1 MLKDHRIQVED
12 VAPMNVQTIRQDF
25 PILRTGI
32 IYLDNAA
39 SSLTPEPVL
48 EKMLEFYHEYR
59 ANVERGVHRLSQ
71 RAGEEYANAR
81 RKVADFINA
90 KPEEVI
96 MTKNT
101 TEGINTVASGLA
113 WQKGDRVVVTNIEHH
128 SNLIVWL
135 RLKKRQGI
143 DVEVVRA
150 NSEGLFDVA
159 DFERAIDDRT
169 KLVAVTHAS
178 NVLGAITPVE
188 DIAAIAHDRGARLLV
203 DGAQSVP
210 HMKVDVRAIGC
221 DFLAFSGHKMCGP
234 TGIGGLYIREDL
246 LEEVEP
252 LCIGGGAIED
262 VGLDYYQLAQGPH
275 RFEAGTPPIAEAIGL
290 GAAADY
296 LQSIGMDAI
305 RAHDTRLIGKMY
317 EAMVAMPQVTVYGP
331 EPHRRVGILSFNLDG
346 LTPHEVA
353 LALDVT
359 AQIMIR
365 SGVHCTLPLMKDVI
379 HRPAGTVRASTYI
392 YNTLDEVDTFLEGIS
407 TLTAS
412 LT

>member
-1 MLKDHRIQVED
+1 
-12 VAPMNVQTIRQDF
+12 MNVQTIRRDF
-25 PILRTGI
+25 PILQTGI

-71 RAGEEYANAR
+71 RAGDEFAVAR
-81 RKVADFINA
+81 HKVAAFINA

-96 MTKNT
+96 MTKNA
-101 TEGINTVASGLA
+101 TEGINTVASGLV
-113 WQKGDRVVVTNIEHH
+113 WQKGDKVVVTNIEHH

-135 RLKKRQGI
+135 RLKKRYGI

-150 NSEGLFDVA
+150 TREGLFEVT
-159 DFERAIDDRT
+159 DFERAIDART

-210 HMKVDVRAIGC
+210 HMPVDVEAIDC
-221 DFLAFSGHKMCGP
+221 DYLAFSGHKMCGP
-234 TGIGGLYIREDL
+234 TGIGALYVRADL
-246 LEEVEP
+246 LEEIEP
-252 LCIGGGAIED
+252 LSIGGGTVQD
-262 VGLDYYQLAQGPH
+262 VGVDYYQLAHGPH

-290 GAAADY
+290 GAAVDY
-296 LQSIGMDAI
+296 LRGIGMDAV
-305 RAHDTRLIGKMY
+305 RAHDAKLIGKIY
-317 EAMVAMPQVTVYGP
+317 EAMVATPGVTVYGP
-331 EPHRRVGILSFNLDG
+331 KPSQRVGILSFNLDG

-353 LALDVT
+353 LALDVS
-359 AQIMIR
+359 ASIMIR
-365 SGVHCTLPLMKDVI
+365 SGAHCTLPLMKDVI
-379 HRPAGTVRASTYI
+379 RHPAGTARASTYI
-392 YNTLDEVDTFLEGIS
+392 YNTLEEVDTFIEGIS
-407 TLTAS
+407 MLSMS

>member
-1 MLKDHRIQVED
+1 
-12 VAPMNVQTIRQDF
+12 MNVKTLRKDF

-32 IYLDNAA
+32 IYFDNAA
-39 SSLTPEPVL
+39 SSLTPEPVI
-48 EKMLEFYHEYR
+48 EKMVEFYHEYR
-59 ANVERGVHRLSQ
+59 ANIERGVHRLSQ
-71 RAGEEYANAR
+71 KAGEEYANAR
-81 RKVADFINA
+81 SKVATFINA

-128 SNLIVWL
+128 SNFIVWL
-135 RLKKRQGI
+135 RLKKRYGVDI
-143 DVEVVRA
+143 EVVRA
-150 NSEGLFDVA
+150 NSEGIFDVA
-159 DFERAIDDRT
+159 DFERTIDDRT
-169 KLVAVTHAS
+169 KLVTVTHAS
-178 NVLGAITPVE
+178 NVLGSITPVE
-188 DIAAIAHDRGARLLV
+188 EIATIAHERGARILV

-210 HMKVDVRAIGC
+210 HMQLDVREIGC

-234 TGIGGLYIREDL
+234 TGIGVLYIREEV

-252 LCIGGGAIED
+252 LCIGGGTIKD
-262 VGLDYYQLAQGPH
+262 VGLDYYQLAQGLH

-290 GAAADY
+290 GAAVDY

-305 RAHDTRLIGKMY
+305 RAHEESLIRKMY
-317 EAMVAMPQVTVYGP
+317 NEMVGIPKITVYGP
-331 EPHRRVGILSFNLDG
+331 EPRQRVGILSFNIEG
-346 LTPHEVA
+346 LNPHDVA

-359 AQIMIR
+359 TKIMIR

-379 HRPAGTVRASTYI
+379 RHPTGTVRASTYL
-392 YNTLDEVDTFLEGIS
+392 YNMGEEVDKFLEGIS
-407 TLTAS
+407 ELSAS